1 MLVIEKKNEI
11 LYTILHHYN
20 KVRKMNDQSVIT
32 LTLGDQAENH
42 AGMQKLGE
50 LVEPGQGFNLEDLED
65 IKRNLEAIGIEC
77 ELVPL
82 ELYQDLDAF
91 DCSVPDPEPAY
102 VLIIRDGVNKI
113 LETCVSE
120 EGELDDAK
128 LSAKLGQ
135 RDVFEEHLSLE
146 LDKQAWM
153 KGRVV
158 NKHARW
164 NLCFD
169 DVGQEPDYEAKKG
182 RIVAYDDIPITKK
195 FLSRISSYFG
205 PKSENL
211 KGEGNY
217 YYDKTKCG
225 IGFHGDSER
234 RKVIGIRLGLGES
247 PPLHFQWFRRSEP
260 CGERIVLNLNG
271 GDMYVMSEKAVGQ
284 DWMKKTIYTL
294 RHATGSKKFT
304 SA

>member
-1 MLVIEKKNEI
+1 
-11 LYTILHHYN
+11 
-20 KVRKMNDQSVIT
+20 MNDQSVIT

-50 LVEPGQGFNLEDLED
+50 LVEVGQGFNLEDLEE
-65 IKRNLEAIGIEC
+65 IKTNLEAIGIEC

-82 ELYQDLDAF
+82 ELYQDIETIDVSIAA
-91 DCSVPDPEPAY
+91 PEPAY
-102 VLIIRDGVNKI
+102 VLIARNGVNKI
-113 LETCVSE
+113 LEMCNDGSLE
-120 EGELDDAK
+120 
-128 LSAKLGQ
+128 Q
-135 RDVFEEHLSLE
+135 RDVFEEHLVLE

-182 RIVAYDDIPITKK
+182 RIVAYDEIPVTKAL
-195 FLSRISSYFG
+195 LSQIPSYFG

-304 SA
+304 STF

>member
-1 MLVIEKKNEI
+1 
-11 LYTILHHYN
+11 
-20 KVRKMNDQSVIT
+20 MNDQSVIT

-65 IKRNLEAIGIEC
+65 IKTNLEAIGIEC

-91 DCSVPDPEPAY
+91 DCSIPDPEPAY

-113 LETCVSE
+113 LATCDDDLETPC
-120 EGELDDAK
+120 
-128 LSAKLGQ
+128 GQ
-135 RDVFEEHLSLE
+135 RDMFEEHLALE

-182 RIVAYDDIPITKK
+182 RIVAYDDIPVTKK
-195 FLSRISSYFG
+195 FLSQITSYFG
-205 PKSENL
+205 HKSENL

-217 YYDKTKCG
+217 YYDKSKCG
-225 IGFHGDSER
+225 IGFHGDAER

-247 PPLHFQWFRRSEP
+247 PPLHYQWFRQSEP
-260 CGERIVLNLNG
+260 VGERIVLNLNG

-284 DWMKKTIYTL
+284 DWLKKKIYTL
-294 RHATGSKKFT
+294 RHATGCKKFT
-304 SA
+304 SI